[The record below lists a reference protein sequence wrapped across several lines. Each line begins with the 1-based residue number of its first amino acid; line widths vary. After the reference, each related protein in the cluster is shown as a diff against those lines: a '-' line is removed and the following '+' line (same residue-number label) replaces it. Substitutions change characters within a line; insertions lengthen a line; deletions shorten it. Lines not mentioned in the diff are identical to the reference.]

1 MDSSSPEIKNSSDW
15 EQFSGQLIKVFF
27 SSENAFGVTGAL
39 TVNIWVWK
47 WMCHYTGLVELWS
60 MYVVWERESMKNRT
74 LQGEALLASQNGPF
88 LLS

>member
-39 TVNIWVWK
+39 VCVYLSLKMNVSLYWSGGT
-47 WMCHYTGLVELWS
+47 LV
-60 MYVVWERESMKNRT
+60 YVCSLRKGKHEK
-74 LQGEALLASQNGPF
+74 
-88 LLS
+88 

>member
-1 MDSSSPEIKNSSDW
+1 MQNKFSSFKAEEWDAAVATEIDDNTKGKNSG
-15 EQFSGQLIKVFF
+15 EQLVNLSTGQ
-27 SSENAFGVTGAL
+27 
-39 TVNIWVWK
+39 
-47 WMCHYTGLVELWS
+47 YTGLVELWS